1 MSDQALDIDPKQTAL
16 IMVDMQNDF
25 CHPEGFYARNR
36 DRMTS
41 IGLVPELVEG
51 RVGTMK
57 DLLRAARSM
66 EDLWPQRA
74 LDLHPLRG
82 DRAGQHALRI
92 TGRVRL
98 IVTFSDTGARIEEV
112 VDYHG

>member
-1 MSDQALDIDPKQTAL
+1 MNVSFRSRKLAR
-16 IMVDMQNDF
+16 
-25 CHPEGFYARNR
+25 CYADVSLAIREWGP
-36 DRMTS
+36 D
-41 IGLVPELVEG
+41 VG
-51 RVGTMK
+51 RRYMRRV
-57 DLLRAARSM
+57 DLLRAARSV
-66 EDLWPQRA
+66 EDLRAHRA

-92 TGRVRL
+92 TGQMRL

>member
-1 MSDQALDIDPKQTAL
+1 MNVSFRSRKLARCYADINLAIREWGPD
-16 IMVDMQNDF
+16 V
-25 CHPEGFYARNR
+25 
-36 DRMTS
+36 
-41 IGLVPELVEG
+41 G
-51 RVGTMK
+51 RRYVRRV
-57 DLLRAARSM
+57 DLLRAARSI

-92 TGRVRL
+92 TGRMRL